1 MFKGKISVIMVLVL
15 LVLVMSGTVMAKQVS
30 LKSGGASFP
39 YPLYS
44 KWMDVYTE
52 NNDVK
57 IDYQSI
63 GSGGGIRGIIDGTF
77 DYAGSDAP
85 MKDEELEK
93 ADKDIMHIPTVMGAV
108 VVTYNLPEVEEEVK

>member
-1 MFKGKISVIMVLVL
+1 MLKSKLAVFL
-15 LVLVMSGTVMAKQVS
+15 LVILLLSMVTGTVLAEVS

-44 KWMDVYTE
+44 KWMDVYTG

-63 GSGGGIRGIIDGTF
+63 GSGGGIRGIIDKTF

-85 MKDEELEK
+85 
-93 ADKDIMHIPTVMGAV
+93 
-108 VVTYNLPEVEEEVK
+108 